1 MFMREFKYTLLS
13 LLRSKELIFWT
24 LIFPFAL
31 TTFMFMAFG
40 SLFETTEQFRAIPVA
55 VVQKEQQPAFA
66 VMLGAVSTEG
76 ENQLL
81 KTTYTGEEQA
91 EQLLEDEEI
100 KGIIYLAGDL
110 SLKVKDNGMDQ
121 TILQMVLN
129 QFTQYE
135 QLLTEVGRKDP
146 KKVTEVAEQLSEQ
159 VDYFTEGKKSK
170 GNQDAVVNYFY
181 AIFAMTCLFA
191 SFAGC
196 ETILHLQANMSPL
209 GQRRSVAG
217 TGKMK
222 LLLANF
228 AACELVQFVLVCL
241 LLIYMRA
248 VLGLGVGEQYGKM
261 LLILLVG
268 TSFGIMFGILI
279 GTAPRLGEA
288 GKIGV
293 LVSVNLV
300 FCCMSDLMVSG
311 IKDLIEHHIP
321 ILNDINPAALITD
334 SFYALN
340 VYDTYERFWGDM
352 TTLAGLT
359 VVCGVICYFI
369 VRRNRYASI

>member
-100 KGIIYLAGDL
+100 KGIIYLARDL

>member
-217 TGKMK
+217 IGKMK

-248 VLGLGVGEQYGKM
+248 VLDLGVGEQYGKM